1 MLPGSID
8 SGVLLL
14 PKLMVPP
21 LAEDGLTTLVTAAL
35 KPVVPGLDVGL
46 LLLLL
51 LPPLLHAASARAA
64 AAPNAARPKVLR
76 LLMG

>member
-1 MLPGSID
+1 VFPGSVE
-8 SGVLLL
+8 SGALLL

-21 LAEDGLTTLVTAAL
+21 LVVDGLTTLVTAAL
-35 KPVVPGLDVGL
+35 NPVTPGLDVGL
-46 LLLLL
+46 VLLL
-51 LPPLLHAASARAA
+51 LPPLLHAASAIAA